1 MSELANSEWWTY
13 SLSDL
18 LLFSPRTYYRL
29 FELYNEAA
37 WPMHIAA
44 AAIGLVILAL
54 LLLRPPVAGRTIALL
69 LAGCW
74 AWIAWAYLGRSYATI
89 NWAAVYFA
97 YGFAIQALL
106 LLLTGAAG
114 LVKFTKPE
122 PRLAQAGLGM
132 FAFALL
138 IQPLIGPLLGRSWS
152 ELELFGLAPD
162 PTAVATL
169 GVLLA
174 ADRIRFALMIVPLLW
189 CAIGGATLWAMGAPD
204 ALILPAAGLLAALLA
219 GWDCLVPRGPERG

>member
-1 MSELANSEWWTY
+1 MSELVTSEWWTY

-29 FELYNEAA
+29 FELYNEAV
-37 WPMHIAA
+37 WPMQVAA
-44 AAIGLVILAL
+44 AAIGFVILAL
-54 LLLRPPVAGRTIALL
+54 LLLRSPVAGRIMALL
-69 LAGCW
+69 LAACW

-97 YGFAIQALL
+97 YGFALQALL
-106 LLLTGAAG
+106 LLLVGAAG

-122 PRLAQAGLGM
+122 SRFAPVGLGL
-132 FAFALL
+132 FVFALL

-152 ELELFGLAPD
+152 EIELFGLAPD
-162 PTAVATL
+162 PTVVATL

-189 CAIGGATLWAMGAPD
+189 CAIGGATLSAMGAPE
-204 ALILPAAGLLAALLA
+204 AIILPAAGLLAVLLA
-219 GWDCLVPRGPERG
+219 GWDRLAPRGPERG